1 MSTTVQPEA
10 PTASPAP
17 REQST
22 GTLTPEQ
29 SLGMFVHVEIMNDL
43 DDGHS
48 TLAVATES
56 NLGDLAEV
64 GPSDAMRKIREA
76 REQLDEAERL
86 VNEYAA
92 SVTLPA
98 FIAQFGIELIEIELD
113 GLADINPELAAGF
126 KAVCART
133 NGVLV
138 VAVPK
143 GQSPVERVAIVRD
156 LVLSMER
163 QADAA

>member
-1 MSTTVQPEA
+1 MNRVLMTG
-10 PTASPAP
+10 SPASIGGVQVP
-17 REQST
+17 AAR
-22 GTLTPEQ
+22 PAEQ
-29 SLGMFVHVEIMNDL
+29 SLSTHLYVEITNDL

-48 TLAVATES
+48 TLAVATET
-56 NLGDLAEV
+56 NLGDLDEA
-64 GPSDAMRKIREA
+64 GPFDAMRKIREA
-76 REQLDEAERL
+76 RAQLDEAERL
-86 VNEYAA
+86 INEYAA
-92 SVTLPA
+92 TVTLPA
-98 FIAQFGIELIEIELD
+98 FIEQYGIELIEIELD

-156 LVLSMER
+156 LVLHLER